1 MPSSITSSEYLVL
14 SKGVGATASAG
25 EEIEEDEELDAT
37 APPAL
42 GEHWVK
48 NTIAATA
55 PANN

>member
-14 SKGVGATASAG
+14 SKGVDATASV
-25 EEIEEDEELDAT
+25 EEEVEEDEELDAT
-37 APPAL
+37 APPVL

-55 PANN
+55 PADN